1 MADTFSRNP
10 RNSGMAQ
17 GSMAEQR
24 QGGKR
29 KRVPGASKIRTKELP
44 MFTRMLAAM
53 LDSGIPLVQAL
64 AALEEQT
71 QNRSFRSVLAGLR
84 GRIEGGAEFSDSLS
98 AYPEVFD
105 ELYVSMMRAGEAGGL
120 LSEVAARVSKY

>member
-17 GSMAEQR
+17 GAMAEQGR
-24 QGGKR
+24 GGKR
-29 KRVPGASKIRTKELP
+29 KRVPGASKIKTKELP

-53 LDSGIPLVQAL
+53 LDSGIPLVQSL

-71 QNRSFRSVLAGLR
+71 QNKTFRTVIAGLR
-84 GRIEGGAEFSDSLS
+84 EQIEGGVEFSDSLS
-98 AYPEVFD
+98 TYPEIFD

-120 LSEVAARVSKY
+120 L